1 MSNYSEH
8 KQKLHDRSSRS
19 PSPSSSELEG
29 FLPHKGSRHLPT
41 RKHGE
46 LRLLYSRAIFF
57 ALIFLLVGTNVAWYR
72 FYLSKAS
79 QPEEPYC
86 RWPLQMQT
94 GRSTNSSTDGSP
106 AQKMIAFDN
115 AWKGLDVDEVN
126 GHHYADDKWQHI
138 FPGELER
145 SIAIL
150 LI

>member
-1 MSNYSEH
+1 
-8 KQKLHDRSSRS
+8 
-19 PSPSSSELEG
+19 
-29 FLPHKGSRHLPT
+29 
-41 RKHGE
+41 
-46 LRLLYSRAIFF
+46 
-57 ALIFLLVGTNVAWYR
+57 
-72 FYLSKAS
+72 
-79 QPEEPYC
+79 
-86 RWPLQMQT
+86 MQT